1 MDRQP
6 LKLNTQWLPNPN
18 QQFTSPP
25 PNMPPPTLQNSQ
37 GARIIPHLPTGGT
50 FPILAHTHTHTH
62 TRHTILYLSNL
73 WQTLDSLTAHKYS
86 MNTYI

>member
-25 PNMPPPTLQNSQ
+25 PKMPPPTLQNGQ

-50 FPILAHTHTHTH
+50 FPILAHAHTSHYPV
-62 TRHTILYLSNL
+62 LK
-73 WQTLDSLTAHKYS
+73 QSLADIGLINCS
-86 MNTYI
+86 